1 MSKKR
6 VWIDPRNVQ
15 YVAYVTYDRRG
26 ELWKSFEPCY
36 SQYVKGDEVRMVGDK
51 PAWTWTHVHSHDI
64 QTNRMSRFIQAKSVR
79 GGFDSGLNIGN
90 LYDKYMTIQAIRRL
104 GT

>member
-1 MSKKR
+1 
-6 VWIDPRNVQ
+6 
-15 YVAYVTYDRRG
+15 
-26 ELWKSFEPCY
+26 
-36 SQYVKGDEVRMVGDK
+36 
-51 PAWTWTHVHSHDI
+51 
-64 QTNRMSRFIQAKSVR
+64 MSRFIQAKSVR